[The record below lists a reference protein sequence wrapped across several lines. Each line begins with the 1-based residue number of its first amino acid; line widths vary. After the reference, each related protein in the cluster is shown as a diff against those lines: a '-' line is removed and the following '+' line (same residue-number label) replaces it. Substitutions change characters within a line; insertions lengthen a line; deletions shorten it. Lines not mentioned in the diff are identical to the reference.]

1 MRLWTTDYHPFVICP
16 IFKTKMENN
25 GEVDYSNTTMSTRVY
40 TCRRGQEE
48 SIQKYETQGE
58 RKDNVNRKLYM

>member
-1 MRLWTTDYHPFVICP
+1 
-16 IFKTKMENN
+16 MENN